1 MKPSKIVAGTEADK
15 TNELLQALGSL
26 IEKKQSRQKPPPPKR
41 TQANGDSA
49 RESKVST
56 NTPTKQA
63 STNKNAALEDS
74 GNPNSKTA
82 VPKSEPSSMQT
93 NSKENGISVNSQSAQ
108 ERVANEK
115 PVKQT
120 GRIDNGSRDGAKT
133 QLRNSTNRHQTNG
146 TKPNKD
152 FPKTQKPL
160 PIKASVN
167 DKSQNQDHV
176 DAASVPPE
184 DPNIDL
190 DANSEPLLKNGELE
204 SDRSLRFVSNPK
216 KSSRDQLFNGIS
228 NVRIL

>member
-41 TQANGDSA
+41 TQASGDSA

-74 GNPNSKTA
+74 RNPNSKT
-82 VPKSEPSSMQT
+82 VPKNEPSSMQT

-216 KSSRDQLFNGIS
+216 KSSRDQLFNGIR